1 MELLRWS
8 AASGGPSV
16 CFPVW
21 HRRGGIDKGQVLSHV
36 QSIKLKQ
43 EHGKFPNKSAV
54 ELILMTVG
62 SAFMVGWPWDMHG
75 SHGCRGLTF
84 EAANLDHSLRYR
96 DIFLQVPWQGK
107 QRYKRKASSL
117 KFP

>member
-43 EHGKFPNKSAV
+43 EHGKLPNKSAV

-62 SAFMVGWPWDMHG
+62 SAFMVGWPWDMDHTAAEV
-75 SHGCRGLTF
+75 SPLRRRTWITASAIATLFCRCRGR
-84 EAANLDHSLRYR
+84 ASR
-96 DIFLQVPWQGK
+96 DTSGRPPL
-107 QRYKRKASSL
+107 
-117 KFP
+117 